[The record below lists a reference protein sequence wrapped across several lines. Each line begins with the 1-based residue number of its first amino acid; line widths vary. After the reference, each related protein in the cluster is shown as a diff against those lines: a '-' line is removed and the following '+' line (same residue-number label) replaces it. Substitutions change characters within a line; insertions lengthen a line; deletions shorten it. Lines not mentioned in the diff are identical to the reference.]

1 MISKVLR
8 TSWEASE
15 QLLSGK
21 RKPMTMESLGKV
33 CKISLRRKGLKTKGA
48 AMSVS
53 NVQETESRKA
63 KEASTGI
70 GLIGNDS

>member
-1 MISKVLR
+1 
-8 TSWEASE
+8 
-15 QLLSGK
+15 
-21 RKPMTMESLGKV
+21 MTMESLGKV

-48 AMSVS
+48 AMSVN